1 MEISIEARK
10 TIGQQR
16 IKIEAKAAT
25 REMGDSPSIEGHC
38 MLSEV
43 RVKSLGQFDMLRPPA
58 IGYMPK
64 LQAIDDL
71 RICDDLLTS
80 LGARPLHRKATLR
93 NAKGLFSNSADCAT
107 LSACHC

>member
-58 IGYMPK
+58 RSNQERSHGAVGRLPRCKPDVAILPAHR
-64 LQAIDDL
+64 LQ
-71 RICDDLLTS
+71 LLFDA
-80 LGARPLHRKATLR
+80 G
-93 NAKGLFSNSADCAT
+93 
-107 LSACHC
+107 